1 LKAIA
6 SSELHF
12 NIGNLDSLTINNVDI
27 QTTIKSTIPP
37 LIIYSSQFW
46 ADHLV
51 YVPDKKLIEAVKF
64 MIYEKLLFW
73 KEIMDKVYKVSL
85 ILKKALIMEGVSLGH
100 FSVIHLM
107 STGQS
112 LSSDNELTL
121 FICDIL

>member
-107 STGQS
+107 STG
-112 LSSDNELTL
+112 
-121 FICDIL
+121 